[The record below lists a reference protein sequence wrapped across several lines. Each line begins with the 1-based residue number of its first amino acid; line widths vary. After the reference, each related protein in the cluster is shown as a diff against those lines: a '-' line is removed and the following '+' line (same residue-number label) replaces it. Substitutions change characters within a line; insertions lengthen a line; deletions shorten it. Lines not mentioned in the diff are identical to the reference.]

1 MHANVFLMCVAT
13 GRTEGTKSAIW
24 YVLEGQK
31 REEDLSH
38 SNRSMPCLH
47 VGRR

>member
-1 MHANVFLMCVAT
+1 MQWFLVCVAT
-13 GRTEGTKSAIW
+13 GRTGRTKSAIW
-24 YVLEGQK
+24 YVTDRQK

-38 SNRSMPCLH
+38 QNRSDSCLH